1 MLAGD
6 DGWWVG
12 TACVGD
18 AGLAVG
24 ASGEV
29 LDADGDAI
37 SGLYASG
44 CAAGRPGPG
53 SNGDCC
59 YPAATAWLAAEA
71 MTGVL
76 AE

>member
-1 MLAGD
+1 MGD

-44 CAAGRPGPG
+44 CAAGRPGKG
-53 SNGDCC
+53 ANGDRC
-59 YPAATAWLAAEA
+59 YAAATVWLAAEA
-71 MTGVL
+71 MMGVL